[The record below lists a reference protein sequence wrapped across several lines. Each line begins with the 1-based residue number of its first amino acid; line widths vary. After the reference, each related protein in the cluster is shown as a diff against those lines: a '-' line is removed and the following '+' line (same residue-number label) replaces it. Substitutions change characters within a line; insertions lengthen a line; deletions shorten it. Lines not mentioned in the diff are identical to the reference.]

1 MACHCGCQVTW
12 QATSLILSRQCSA
25 VQTGPICDD
34 ELAEQLVKPLREG
47 CRLHCFVDACKGV
60 FALGLP
66 SCTYTRADGW
76 SSWEVRSHCL
86 IALLPLDVPFC
97 DRLGKQR
104 ADPSPTEAL
113 QGTNA

>member
-1 MACHCGCQVTW
+1 M
-12 QATSLILSRQCSA
+12 
-25 VQTGPICDD
+25 
-34 ELAEQLVKPLREG
+34 KPLREG

-86 IALLPLDVPFC
+86 MALPPLFDPFR
-97 DRLGKQR
+97 DRHGKQR
-104 ADPSPTEAL
+104 AGPPPTEAL
-113 QGTNA
+113 QEIDA